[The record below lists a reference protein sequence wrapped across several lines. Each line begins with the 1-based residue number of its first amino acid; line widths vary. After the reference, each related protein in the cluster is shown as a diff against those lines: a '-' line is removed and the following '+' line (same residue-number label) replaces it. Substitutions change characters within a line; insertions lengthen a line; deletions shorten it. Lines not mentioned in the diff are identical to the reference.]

1 MVKFLDKLSDLAK
14 AALGQKSGAS
24 YDARVVAESQKR
36 YESLLR
42 DVERIFPASGT
53 APPSASKAAVDDSEF
68 EDIPAELRALDDEMT
83 AGDLEFDEFRRRH
96 GPARVAD
103 LRREALTPDR
113 PKRPKAATVPRSPLF
128 RAVGARVSFW
138 VSGVDGGHACLPRGR
153 ACHAIDSTDADA
165 RVAAVVDNIRVAM
178 RGAATARRPVPRRKI
193 KERPWAPGAKRAA
206 ACATP
211 LQAFRRPQ
219 AAAANHPS
227 DYAKPRP
234 RRSLPKRPSSEPP
247 KPPPKPPTC
256 SIRAEIRRAPE
267 RASGFVRRW
276 PGTSRVVDSVG

>member
-42 DVERIFPASGT
+42 DVERIFPGVSTIVLATIGGDVL
-53 APPSASKAAVDDSEF
+53 ARHPRPPSASKAAVDDSEF

-83 AGDLEFDEFRRRH
+83 AGDLEFDEFLV
-96 GPARVAD
+96 GVTAAYRVSRIYVA
-103 LRREALTPDR
+103 EALTPDR

-138 VSGVDGGHACLPRGR
+138 VYGVDDGHVLAFHADA

-193 KERPWAPGAKRAA
+193 KERPWTPGAKRAA
-206 ACATP
+206 AWGRDSSAYES
-211 LQAFRRPQ
+211 AFPTSSKPPPR
-219 AAAANHPS
+219 NHPS
-227 DYAKPRP
+227 DYAAAKPP
-234 RRSLPKRPSSEPP
+234 APAEPPKRPSSEPP
-247 KPPPKPPTC
+247 KPPPSKPPT
-256 SIRAEIRRAPE
+256 
-267 RASGFVRRW
+267 
-276 PGTSRVVDSVG
+276 

>member
-42 DVERIFPASGT
+42 DVERIFPGVSTIVLATIGGDVLAAP

-83 AGDLEFDEFRRRH
+83 AGDLEFDEFLV
-96 GPARVAD
+96 GVTAAYRVSRIYVA
-103 LRREALTPDR
+103 EALTPDR

-138 VSGVDGGHACLPRGR
+138 VYGVDDGHVLAFHADA

-193 KERPWAPGAKRAA
+193 KERPWTPGARA
-206 ACATP
+206 P
-211 LQAFRRPQ
+211 RPRLRPRVPDV
-219 AAAANHPS
+219 AKPPPRNHPS
-227 DYAKPRP
+227 DYAKPP
-234 RRSLPKRPSSEPP
+234 APAEPPKRPSSEPP
-247 KPPPKPPTC
+247 KPPPSKPPT
-256 SIRAEIRRAPE
+256 
-267 RASGFVRRW
+267 
-276 PGTSRVVDSVG
+276 